1 MKKTLFLTLSLLGCL
16 YTRFS
21 SQAQVFIVDT
31 GSIFNQDSI
40 DTQRIKVQYEMT
52 YLQDTVS
59 ENAKP
64 SQETLMLE
72 IGKQYSKCY
81 SYNFY
86 VRDSLLIAD
95 AQAGAS
101 KETMLQHAAAIG
113 DSQSLTRYSSI
124 TQQAKSP
131 RSTVWQPP
139 ISCVRKKKKCRNG
152 RFSLIRPLFFLIP
165 AKRLPAALKAEIIL
179 PGTRWKFPSQK
190 GPGNCTDCRD

>member
-16 YTRFS
+16 YTGFS

-95 AQAGAS
+95 AKAGAS
-101 KETMLQHAAAIG
+101 KETRLQHATAIG
-113 DSQSLTRYSSI
+113 NPRISTRYSNI
-124 TQQAKSP
+124 TPQEKSP
-131 RSTVWQPP
+131 HSTAWQPP
-139 ISCVRKKKKCRNG
+139 ISCVRRKRKCRNG
-152 RFSLIRPLFFLIP
+152 RFSPIQPPFFLIP
-165 AKRLPAALKAEIIL
+165 ARRLPAALKAETIL
-179 PGTRWKFPSQK
+179 LGTP
-190 GPGNCTDCRD
+190 

>member
-16 YTRFS
+16 YTGFS

-101 KETMLQHAAAIG
+101 KETMLQHAA
-113 DSQSLTRYSSI
+113 
-124 TQQAKSP
+124 
-131 RSTVWQPP
+131 
-139 ISCVRKKKKCRNG
+139 SCVRKKKKCRNG

>member
-16 YTRFS
+16 YTGFS

-86 VRDSLLIAD
+86 VRD
-95 AQAGAS
+95 
-101 KETMLQHAAAIG
+101 
-113 DSQSLTRYSSI
+113 
-124 TQQAKSP
+124 
-131 RSTVWQPP
+131 
-139 ISCVRKKKKCRNG
+139 
-152 RFSLIRPLFFLIP
+152 
-165 AKRLPAALKAEIIL
+165 
-179 PGTRWKFPSQK
+179 
-190 GPGNCTDCRD
+190 

>member
-1 MKKTLFLTLSLLGCL
+1 MNKKLFLTLSLLGCL
-16 YTRFS
+16 YTALS
-21 SQAQVFIVDT
+21 SHAQLFVVDT
-31 GSIFNQDSI
+31 SSIFNQDSI

-59 ENAKP
+59 EDAKP
-64 SQETLMLE
+64 GQETLMLE

-113 DSQSLTRYSSI
+113 DSRISYQIFKHYPAGKVTTLDRLATTNFLCEEKEEMPEWTVLPDTATILSYSCQK
-124 TQQAKSP
+124 T
-131 RSTVWQPP
+131 T
-139 ISCVRKKKKCRNG
+139 CR
-152 RFSLIRPLFFLIP
+152 F
-165 AKRLPAALKAEIIL
+165 
-179 PGTRWKFPSQK
+179 K
-190 GPGNCTDCRD
+190 GNP